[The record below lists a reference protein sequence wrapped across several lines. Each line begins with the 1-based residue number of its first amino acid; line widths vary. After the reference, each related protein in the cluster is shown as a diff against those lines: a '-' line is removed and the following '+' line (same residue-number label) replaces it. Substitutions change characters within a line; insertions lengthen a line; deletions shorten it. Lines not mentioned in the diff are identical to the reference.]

1 MKTTRMKFCTH
12 LQPWPGMAKKRR
24 LSEAAILGLLD
35 GSESDEEH
43 EGKHSKAATTQ
54 RSLEETQQCGDVAG
68 KMPVIANNENKRSG
82 DGEDSLNKKTKGE
95 SGLDE
100 NRTKTNTPRQSQE
113 NAVNPVCPNPFN
125 NQAER
130 SVANLRS
137 IITRKKPS
145 ACCDDEPNPHS
156 LAR

>member
-1 MKTTRMKFCTH
+1 MKICTQ
-12 LQPWPGMAKKRR
+12 LQPWPVMAKKRR

-43 EGKHSKAATTQ
+43 GGKHCKAATTQ
-54 RSLEETQQCGDVAG
+54 RSSEETQQCGDVAG

-82 DGEDSLNKKTKGE
+82 DGEDSLSKKTEEE

-100 NRTKTNTPRQSQE
+100 NRKKTNTPGESQE
-113 NAVNPVCPNPFN
+113 NARNPVCPNPFN
-125 NQAER
+125 NQADR
-130 SVANLRS
+130 SVARLRS
-137 IITRKKPS
+137 IMARKKPN

-156 LAR
+156 MAR

>member
-1 MKTTRMKFCTH
+1 MKFCTH
-12 LQPWPGMAKKRR
+12 LQPWPVMAKKRR

-43 EGKHSKAATTQ
+43 GGKHCKAATTQ
-54 RSLEETQQCGDVAG
+54 RSSEETQQCGDVAG

-100 NRTKTNTPRQSQE
+100 NRTDRAIDS
-113 NAVNPVCPNPFN
+113 
-125 NQAER
+125 
-130 SVANLRS
+130 
-137 IITRKKPS
+137 S
-145 ACCDDEPNPHS
+145 ASSED
-156 LAR
+156 